1 MLNVFFGTLALFRII
16 SFLTAFSL

>member
-1 MLNVFFGTLALFRII
+1 MLNVFFGTLSLFRII